1 MRRTYRPTRT
11 IGAVPLRVRVS
22 LLAILAA
29 FWFVLA
35 AVQLSRG
42 HVLIGALYLACGVV
56 LTLLARRAS
65 ALRR

>member
-1 MRRTYRPTRT
+1 M
-11 IGAVPLRVRVS
+11 PLRVRVS
-22 LLAILAA
+22 LLAILDA